1 MAYIQN
7 IEIPTS
13 SSIKFITEYS
23 FNTTS
28 ATVQIDERF
37 NTILYIADLET
48 NDIIYNPL
56 KKGSGGTLSGNKIIL
71 DFPMDGLS
79 DSDKLLIAVNDIVV
93 TSIDSELELIKK
105 ELKYLNKQI
114 SKIYQ

>member
-7 IEIPTS
+7 IDIPTS

-23 FNTTS
+23 FDTTTS
-28 ATVQIDERF
+28 EVVINERF
-37 NTILYIADLET
+37 NTILYIADLDT

-56 KKGSGGTLSGNKIIL
+56 KKGSGGTLSGNSVTL

-79 DSDKLLIAVNDIVV
+79 NDDKLLIAVDDIII
-93 TSIDSELELIKK
+93 TSTDSELELIKK

-114 SKIYQ
+114 SKIRK